1 MAESISQRT
10 DAIDDPMSNR
20 AMYAL
25 LQSMLTDMNALKT
38 AHNTHQHAALNAA
51 PAVGLVGNFNT
62 TV

>member
-25 LQSMLTDMNALKT
+25 LQSILTDMNAIKL
-38 AHNTHQHAALNAA
+38 AHNTHQHTAA
-51 PAVGLVGNFNT
+51 PTPPTVLVGNFNT